1 MKIHTKMLKL
11 FSSGLLV
18 LAFSCL
24 AAPRAHGTEIMWLK
38 IAPIFAYKDVSTSC
52 STSPSSV
59 VIGQL
64 YFGAEV
70 ENMVVKRASLKDNT
84 IEVITDRIYF
94 DERDL
99 KGIELFR
106 DKRGR
111 LWLKTLPLSV
121 RLLNWVFINADS
133 GSTSEC
139 KLPQSLLTLGPAPYT
154 FDFDVEG
161 LWESLSYSD
170 SRTGKF
176 GGQRKDG
183 TNYAASL
190 RFTQEQFPSSQN
202 NRSNA
207 ASRSGRLRWE

>member
-1 MKIHTKMLKL
+1 MKTHEPKL
-11 FSSGLLV
+11 FTSGLL
-18 LAFSCL
+18 FCL
-24 AAPRAHGTEIMWLK
+24 CSFLFAGASHGTEIMWLK
-38 IAPIFAYKDVSTSC
+38 IAPIFSYKDVSTSC

-70 ENMVVKRASLKDNT
+70 EDMVVKRAALKDNT

-94 DERDL
+94 DEREL
-99 KGIELFR
+99 PGIELYR
-106 DKRGR
+106 DKKGQR
-111 LWLKTLPLSV
+111 WLKTLPLSV
-121 RLLNWVFINADS
+121 RLLNWVFFNADS

-139 KLPQSLLTLGPAPYT
+139 KLPQPLLTIGPAPYT

-161 LWESLSYSD
+161 LFESLSYSD

-183 TNYAASL
+183 TSYTARL

-202 NRSNA
+202 NRSNVRA
-207 ASRSGRLRWE
+207 PGRSR